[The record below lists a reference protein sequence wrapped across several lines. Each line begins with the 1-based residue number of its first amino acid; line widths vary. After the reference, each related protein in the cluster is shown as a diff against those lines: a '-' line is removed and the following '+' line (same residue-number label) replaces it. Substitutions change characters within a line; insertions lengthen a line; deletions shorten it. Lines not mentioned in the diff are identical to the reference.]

1 MKTTNKRKH
10 IIEYLASIGKKGGS
24 VKSKKKA
31 ETSSLNGKKGG
42 RPRSKK

>member
-31 ETSSLNGKKGG
+31 DASAINGAKGG
-42 RPRSKK
+42 RPKSKK